1 MRSPPFLL
9 ALLMLL
15 APSFTMAAWPPNG
28 IRITGARDDQ
38 SYPRIV
44 SDGAGGAFVTWYD
57 YRAYGSGGPGTL
69 GIECYLQHVDAS
81 GQLVPGWPAD
91 GLLVG
96 TGFWDQQ
103 SAALISDGEGGAF
116 LAFLDNSV
124 DYGDLYLQRITA
136 AGAIAPGWPAGG
148 VPVGVGSREQFA
160 PELASDGAGGVWVSW
175 QDSDRAGDSRAQYT
189 HVLADGQLAPG
200 WPAGGRSYE
209 PGPFLVSNPLML
221 PSGAGGFLAVWA
233 VSDDARSLIV
243 RILAQRFLADG
254 TADPAWPVGGLIA
267 CTPQFSSR
275 GPVARLVADGTGG
288 CYTVFPDY
296 RHSPPGDPYSD
307 EDIYAQHVQGD
318 GTLAPGWPAD
328 GLPVSALVST
338 EQDPDLCEDG
348 QGGLFISWEDYRS
361 GYARVFAKHLSPDG
375 QPLPGWPATGLSLTD
390 RQAFQLSPKVA
401 WDGVRGAYVVWM
413 DLESSG
419 YRSYVRHL
427 TSNGS
432 SAPGWSASGLPV
444 IPLSTDQHA
453 PVVISDGSAG
463 AIVAWT
469 DIRDRERDI
478 YAQRFVTDGVVAA
491 QVSVVTAEA
500 RADEVRLR
508 WHVSG
513 EARASVERSDPDAA
527 EWRALAEA
535 SVDGAGYLEYVDREV
550 TPGASYEY
558 RLSFASGSRG
568 GATSVTVPALELT
581 LEGARPNP
589 TVGALFVAF
598 TLPDA
603 NAARLELYD
612 LAGRRLSVRDV
623 AARGAGRHVVRL
635 DDGALAPGLY
645 WATLTQGARTLRT
658 RVAVV
663 R

>member
-1 MRSPPFLL
+1 MPRYPVLL
-9 ALLMLL
+9 SLLLLFAPAL
-15 APSFTMAAWPPNG
+15 ATAAWLPNG
-28 IRITGARDDQ
+28 VRMTGARDDQ
-38 SYPRIV
+38 SFPRIV

-69 GIECYLQHVDAS
+69 GIECYLQHVDAA
-81 GQLVPGWPAD
+81 GQLVPGWPQD

-103 SAALISDGEGGAF
+103 SAALIADGQGGAF

-124 DYGDLYLQRITA
+124 DLGDLYLQRITA
-136 AGAIAPGWPAGG
+136 AGAVASGWPAGG
-148 VPVGVGSREQFA
+148 VPVGVGPREQFA
-160 PELASDGAGGVWVSW
+160 PELASDGAGGAWVSW
-175 QDSDRAGDSRAQYT
+175 QDSDGAGDSHARYT
-189 HVLADGQLAPG
+189 HVLTGGQLAPG
-200 WPAGGRSYE
+200 WPAGGRLFE
-209 PGPFLVSNPLML
+209 PTTFGTGRPLML
-221 PSGAGGFLAVWA
+221 PSEAGAFMAVWGVFDNA
-233 VSDDARSLIV
+233 EGSVV
-243 RILAQRFLADG
+243 RMLAQRFLADG
-254 TADPAWPVGGLIA
+254 TADPAWPAGGLIA

-275 GPVARLVADGTGG
+275 GPVARLIADGTGG

-307 EDIYAQHVQGD
+307 QDIYAQHVQGD

-328 GLPVSALVST
+328 GLPVSALATT

-348 QGGLFISWEDYRS
+348 QGGVFIAWEDYRS
-361 GYARVFAKHLSPDG
+361 GYARAFAMHLAADG
-375 QPLPGWPATGLSLTD
+375 QRLPGWPAAGLSLTD
-390 RQAFQLSPKVA
+390 RLALQLSPKFA

-413 DLESSG
+413 NLESSG

-427 TSNGS
+427 TSVGS
-432 SAPGWSASGLPV
+432 SAPGWPGNGLPV
-444 IPLSTDQHA
+444 ISLATDQHA
-453 PVVISDGSAG
+453 PVIIADGSAG

-469 DIRDRERDI
+469 DIRNAERDI

-513 EARASVERSDPDAA
+513 ETRASIERSELGAA
-527 EWRALAEA
+527 EWRTLAQGD
-535 SVDGAGYLEYVDREV
+535 VDGAGYLDYVDREV
-550 TPGASYEY
+550 RAGASYEY
-558 RLSFASGSRG
+558 RLGFAGGARG
-568 GATSVTVPALELT
+568 GETSVTVPVLELT

-589 TVGALFVAF
+589 AVGSVVLAF

-603 NAARLELYD
+603 SPARLELYD
-612 LAGRRLSVRDV
+612 LSGRRLASRDV
-623 AARGAGRHVVRL
+623 GTRGAGRHVERL
-635 DDGALAPGLY
+635 EGGVIPPGLY
-645 WATLTQGARTLRT
+645 WASLSQGGRTLRT
-658 RVAVV
+658 RIAVV